1 MRNGLRGEASETN
14 CHQSRSRSSE
24 SSVGRAI
31 QASHGPGLNSAKHPL
46 ISVYKVG
53 KVFIAAIAFDR
64 GFSIIGDFLLPL
76 QLLRELIKFSFYF
89 LCQGVTSKDDDDD
102 CRTCSQ
108 NQFSVLR
115 IIPKNL
121 NIFLCYCV
129 NSETMLIEI
138 CHGNFRG
145 WGLFCKSHIKER
157 KK

>member
-1 MRNGLRGEASETN
+1 MGSEEK
-14 CHQSRSRSSE
+14 HQRPTVISRSRSSE

-108 NQFSVLR
+108 NQN
-115 IIPKNL
+115 PTEMNL
-121 NIFLCYCV
+121 SRTRTL
-129 NSETMLIEI
+129 
-138 CHGNFRG
+138 
-145 WGLFCKSHIKER
+145 
-157 KK
+157 